1 MVMELLCNDRAL
13 VMKWLFIGMVL
24 VLYGLDG
31 FRVLIHAFEH
41 YAHDEKYDIQVGHER
56 VEHNRIRSKLV
67 GYKRIGYTR
76 GGHIKRVGYQ
86 QVGDKRVAHERVG
99 HEKKSGGQQVVKI
112 KWVNEK
118 KRRKKS
124 GNYIDCKFLLVFN

>member
-41 YAHDEKYDIQVGHER
+41 YAHDEKYDIQVGHEQVGHER
-56 VEHNRIRSKLV
+56 VGHERVGHNRIRSKLV

-86 QVGDKRVAHERVG
+86 QVGDKRV
-99 HEKKSGGQQVVKI
+99 
-112 KWVNEK
+112 
-118 KRRKKS
+118 
-124 GNYIDCKFLLVFN
+124 